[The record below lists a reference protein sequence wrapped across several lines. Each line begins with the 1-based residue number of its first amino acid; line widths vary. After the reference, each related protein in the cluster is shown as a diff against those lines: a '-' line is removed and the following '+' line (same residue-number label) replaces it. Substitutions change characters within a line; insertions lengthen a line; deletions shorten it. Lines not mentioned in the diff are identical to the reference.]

1 MARIAATDAGRERG
15 RSRHASL
22 AAGPAPWLIARMY
35 ADLVTSSN
43 NKARFD
49 ERRRKIVER
58 KAMEKPGRCR

>member
-35 ADLVTSSN
+35 ANINTTSDDFE
-43 NKARFD
+43 ARFD
-49 ERRRKIVER
+49 ERLRQIV
-58 KAMEKPGRCR
+58 KPKPVEKPE